1 MKNNHKL
8 LYFFLVVCALLL
20 IYYLINNNSNAKIE
34 TLDTSDLPDNKSLYY
49 KRFLERGFIYD
60 KEDIVK

>member
-1 MKNNHKL
+1 MKINNKL
-8 LYFFLVVCALLL
+8 LYFFLAICILLL
-20 IYYLINNNSNAKIE
+20 SYYLINKYSKSKIE

-60 KEDIVK
+60 KDHKVK